1 MGIIEKIFGTHSH
14 NELKRIY
21 PIVDRIEAL
30 APAMEA
36 LSDEEL
42 KGKTKEFKDRLNEGE
57 TLDDILPEAYA
68 VVREAAWRSIGMR
81 HYRVQLIGGIILHQ
95 GRIAEMRTGEGKTL
109 VSTLPAYLNALSGK
123 GVHIVTV
130 NDYLAKRDAEWMG
143 KVHEFLGLTVGVIL
157 NGMDNKERRAAYD
170 CDITYVT
177 NNELGFDYLR
187 DNMVIYKE
195 QLVQRGLNFAIID
208 EVDSVLIDEARTP
221 LIISGQSGKST
232 KLYEACDILARQLER
247 GEASGEFSKMNAI
260 MGEDIEETGDFIV
273 NEKEK
278 EYTGVIRLRKTD
290 IYTGEVLEDAEF
302 TVLQWNRGK
311 QTYQNDLGG
320 QSILK
325 FDVETGWY
333 STEELVLTDA
343 NQGRFKVVETKN
355 PENYTGKYEKEVI
368 FQKKENTDTDTVD
381 LKAENT
387 PVTLP
392 LGNITIIKKI
402 KEEDITWAH
411 GNPTFS
417 FVAEGT
423 DLSGNPHR
431 YEDYVTFTR
440 GSYETDKNGYATLS
454 VTLRNIPLG
463 QYTVWEKP
471 VLRYYLK
478 DVRANTENVRIIKGA
493 APAYG
498 TDPRKIASGT
508 AALTMQNKNASLTFV
523 NEKSRY
529 DRYSHNDSIKNTI
542 PVSFS

>member
-278 EYTGVIRLRKTD
+278 EYKGVIRLRKTD

-311 QTYQNDLGG
+311 QTYQNTLGG

-325 FDVETGWY
+325 FDGETGWY
-333 STEELVLTDA
+333 STEELVLTDD

-355 PENYTGKYEKEVI
+355 PENYTGKYDKEVI

>member
-1 MGIIEKIFGTHSH
+1 M
-14 NELKRIY
+14 
-21 PIVDRIEAL
+21 
-30 APAMEA
+30 
-36 LSDEEL
+36 
-42 KGKTKEFKDRLNEGE
+42 
-57 TLDDILPEAYA
+57 
-68 VVREAAWRSIGMR
+68 
-81 HYRVQLIGGIILHQ
+81 
-95 GRIAEMRTGEGKTL
+95 
-109 VSTLPAYLNALSGK
+109 
-123 GVHIVTV
+123 
-130 NDYLAKRDAEWMG
+130 
-143 KVHEFLGLTVGVIL
+143 
-157 NGMDNKERRAAYD
+157 
-170 CDITYVT
+170 
-177 NNELGFDYLR
+177 
-187 DNMVIYKE
+187 
-195 QLVQRGLNFAIID
+195 
-208 EVDSVLIDEARTP
+208 
-221 LIISGQSGKST
+221 
-232 KLYEACDILARQLER
+232 
-247 GEASGEFSKMNAI
+247 
-260 MGEDIEETGDFIV
+260 
-273 NEKEK
+273 
-278 EYTGVIRLRKTD
+278 
-290 IYTGEVLEDAEF
+290 
-302 TVLQWNRGK
+302 
-311 QTYQNDLGG
+311 
-320 QSILK
+320 
-325 FDVETGWY
+325 
-333 STEELVLTDA
+333 
-343 NQGRFKVVETKN
+343 ETKN

-392 LGNITIIKKI
+392 LGNITIIKKDQRGGYYLGCMEI
-402 KEEDITWAH
+402 Q
-411 GNPTFS
+411 PFPLL
-417 FVAEGT
+417 AEGT

>member
-1 MGIIEKIFGTHSH
+1 MGGILKMSFTTLHFFLFLAMGVLIYYLLPKKLQWVWLLVLSYLYYFTFSIKTSVFLIFTTVVTYTGGILLTRM
-14 NELKRIY
+14 NESSKAY
-21 PIVDRIEAL
+21 L
-30 APAMEA
+30 AAN
-36 LSDEEL
+36 
-42 KGKTKEFKDRLNEGE
+42 KE
-57 TLDDILPEAYA
+57 TLDRAAKKAYKEKGTLLDYDSSSELY
-68 VVREAAWRSIGMR
+68 VSSELLKTSDN
-81 HYRVQLIGGIILHQ
+81 
-95 GRIAEMRTGEGKTL
+95 EGK
-109 VSTLPAYLNALSGK
+109 YK
-123 GVHIVTV
+123 IVETKTPPGYTGSWEEEV
-130 NDYLAKRDAEWMG
+130 
-143 KVHEFLGLTVGVIL
+143 
-157 NGMDNKERRAAYD
+157 
-170 CDITYVT
+170 DITDKDAR
-177 NNELGFDYLR
+177 LSF
-187 DNMVIYKE
+187 
-195 QLVQRGLNFAIID
+195 
-208 EVDSVLIDEARTP
+208 EV
-221 LIISGQSGKST
+221 
-232 KLYEACDILARQLER
+232 
-247 GEASGEFSKMNAI
+247 
-260 MGEDIEETGDFIV
+260 V
-273 NEKEK
+273 NEQEK

-325 FDVETGWY
+325 FDGETGWY

-368 FQKKENTDTDTVD
+368 FQKKENTDTVD